1 MNPLDLYNIPAP
13 YQPLLDVDAETER
26 DPDELAAYLDAMRDE
41 TRDQVLWLA
50 RAVRSLEAD
59 GDKIAEA
66 VRWLAGKRARRERR
80 AKWLRAWMLS
90 RMEGWGIERAKDSL
104 LSVNVQD
111 NTTVSVEVTDPAA
124 VPDAYWWAVLEMPLS
139 DVPEGLRDAAA
150 LTLRTKEIRAT
161 LKDTGEIV
169 DGVNI
174 VKGRHVVI
182 R

>member
-1 MNPLDLYNIPAP
+1 MNPLDLYDIPES
-13 YQPLLDVDAETER
+13 YQPLLDVDWEAER

-50 RAVRSLEAD
+50 RAVRSLETDAKKLKEAAD
-59 GDKIAEA
+59 WITA
-66 VRWLAGKRARRERR
+66 KRHRRERR
-80 AKWLRAWMLS
+80 TEWLRAWMLS

-161 LKDTGEIV
+161 LKETGEIV